1 MQSKQ
6 NKIPSMFVSRSWESN
21 FKFYLK
27 GKRPRIAKKKKKRK
41 KKVGGFALSDFKTY
55 YNSYSKQE
63 SMA

>member
-1 MQSKQ
+1 
-6 NKIPSMFVSRSWESN
+6 
-21 FKFYLK
+21 LK